1 MAYLLGRQHI
11 PNRRV
16 AEAMADLFG
25 LEIST
30 GAVDSIYAEAGR
42 RLKGF
47 IVALVALLKE
57 PPRAA
62 RGRDERPGRDD
73 ELLDAR
79 RVEQALHLG
88 PRLGDER

>member
-1 MAYLLGRQHI
+1 MRHDGCVPEAVRSPVSYGPRARAVVAYLLGHQHV
-11 PNRRV
+11 PKRRV

-47 IVALVALLKE
+47 IVALVACGL
-57 PPRAA
+57 
-62 RGRDERPGRDD
+62 PGSR
-73 ELLDAR
+73 
-79 RVEQALHLG
+79 
-88 PRLGDER
+88 